1 MRRSILAIILVISP
15 LPALAQQTGPAFPR
29 FDIGIGAGGA
39 VVPHGRRRPALVQG
53 RVGVGTNGR
62 WGVEGVV
69 AVPDGRFDVDD
80 FDLFYTIQG
89 RYWLTS
95 SPGKLQAAVTLG
107 GSGEFERTR
116 TSEFRRTRPDG
127 VEQVFPA
134 RTYTS
139 GLPPIAPTV
148 GVAFQY
154 ALTPRVALRAD
165 AQAVL
170 CPYFDA
176 VGGMASAGVSI
187 PIGRRA
193 P

>member
-1 MRRSILAIILVISP
+1 MITYVLVHGSWHGAWCWYKITARLRSQGHTVIMP
-15 LPALAQQTGPAFPR
+15 G
-29 FDIGIGAGGA
+29 
-39 VVPHGRRRPALVQG
+39 H
-53 RVGVGTNGR
+53 
-62 WGVEGVV
+62 
-69 AVPDGRFDVDD
+69 
-80 FDLFYTIQG
+80 G
-89 RYWLTS
+89 RYWLTFR
-95 SPGKLQAAVTLG
+95 PGKLQAAATFG
-107 GSGEFERTR
+107 GSGRFERTR

-148 GVAFQY
+148 GVAFKY
-154 ALTPRVALRAD
+154 TLTPRVALRAD

-176 VGGMASAGVSI
+176 IGGMASAGVSI